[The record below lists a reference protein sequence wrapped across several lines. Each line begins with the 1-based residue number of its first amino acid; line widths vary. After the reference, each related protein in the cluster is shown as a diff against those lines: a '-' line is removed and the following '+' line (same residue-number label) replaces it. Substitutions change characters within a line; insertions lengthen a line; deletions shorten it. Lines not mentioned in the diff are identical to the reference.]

1 MKRTTFVV
9 VCLAICC
16 IILHADTLT
25 IAVAANVQYAIVDIK
40 QDFEARTGIPLVVV
54 LGASGKLATQIE
66 SGAPFDAFLSADMKY
81 PRQLFADSFA
91 VDSPRVY
98 SRGTLV
104 LWTLRHV
111 SLKKGPSALL
121 AEQFNKIAIANPALA
136 PYGEQSVNCIKYYG
150 LYDSLSPRLVFGES
164 ISQVNTFLMSGAAD
178 AAFTAKSIVTAPENR
193 DKGHWIELDRKS
205 YTPIDQGAVMLKY
218 GIRHHGKAMQE
229 FYRYLFS
236 KRARKLLQQYG
247 YLTD

>member
-1 MKRTTFVV
+1 MKRVALAS

-16 IILHADTLT
+16 MALPADTLT
-25 IAVAANVQYAIVDIK
+25 VAVAANVQYAIDDLK
-40 QDFEARTGIPLVVV
+40 KDFEKQTGITLNVI
-54 LGASGKLATQIE
+54 LGASGKLTTQIE
-66 SGAPFDAFLSADMKY
+66 SGAPFDALLSADMKY
-81 PRQLFADSFA
+81 PRQLYADSFA

-104 LWTLRHV
+104 LWTLRVV

-178 AAFTAKSIVTAPENR
+178 AAFTAKSIVIAPENK
-193 DKGHWIELDRKS
+193 DKGHWIELDRGS
-205 YTPIDQGAVMLKY
+205 YTPIDQGAVILKY
-218 GIRHHGKAMQE
+218 GVQHHDKAVHE

-236 KRARKLLQQYG
+236 QRAKKILKNFG